1 MKFNFL
7 TIDLPLDD
15 KGFRQSF
22 SFLEFWIEGFKYP
35 TALFHYEFK
44 PKWNAEEKVWKQ
56 KFYWEIFYSNLWL
69 KK

>member
-7 TIDLPLDD
+7 IIDLPLDD

-22 SFLEFWIEGFKYP
+22 SFLEFWIEGMKYP

-44 PKWNAEEKVWKQ
+44 NK
-56 KFYWEIFYSNLWL
+56 KFYWEFLYSNLWW
-69 KK
+69 KKK